1 MDQAVARRTLQE
13 LIKREDLD
21 NKKCIDCA
29 NPNPQWA
36 SLSFAVFL
44 CLQCAGVHRG
54 FGVHVS
60 FVRSV
65 SMDTWQEEQV
75 KRMQI
80 GGNAPFREFMR
91 SYNPQTSGWKEGIS
105 PYDTYHSWA
114 ASQYKEKLDAALA
127 GRDFS
132 PSAPPEGFGS
142 PSSPTSP
149 PNRPSS
155 AQGLRKARASARSST
170 GRSLRSDSASPASF
184 SNSPLPSPSPGGAST
199 PGSYADQKGQ
209 NEAFFAT
216 LGQANASRPADLPP
230 SQGGRYQGFGNTP
243 TPPPGSS
250 SHPSFA
256 LSSANAPSLTDL
268 QENPVAALSK
278 GWSLLS
284 AAVAGASRAVA
295 ENVIQPGVEKVLD
308 PTFQATVKG
317 YAAEAGKRAGEVGRT
332 ANLWTKTTLGVDV
345 ADSVHGVVGTARDRL
360 GGGPQSRGYG
370 ALGMDHE
377 EESSA
382 LYHDDED
389 EFFDSF
395 DNTSAQQ
402 GPAIPSKSNGA
413 QASTTIHRT
422 AAKKTDDWDD
432 WKDF

>member
-1 MDQAVARRTLQE
+1 MDQSVARKTLQE

-21 NKKCIDCA
+21 NKKCIDCR

-54 FGVHVS
+54 FGVHIS

-75 KRMQI
+75 KRMQM
-80 GGNAPFREFMR
+80 GGNAPFWQFMK
-91 SYNPQTSGWKEGIS
+91 SYNPQSGGYKEGMN
-105 PYDTYHSWA
+105 PYDIYHSWA

-142 PSSPTSP
+142 PNNSTSP

-155 AQGLRKARASARSST
+155 AQGLRKSRASARSST
-170 GRSLRSDSASPASF
+170 GRSLRSESPASF
-184 SNSPLPSPSPGGAST
+184 SNSPSPSPNPGASMT
-199 PGSYADQKGQ
+199 GSYDQKAQ
-209 NEAFFAT
+209 NESFFAS
-216 LGQANASRPADLPP
+216 LGQANASRPADMPP

-243 TPPPGSS
+243 TPTPGA

-256 LSSANAPSLTDL
+256 LSSANAPSLVDL

-284 AAVAGASRAVA
+284 AAVVGASRAVT
-295 ENVIQPGVEKVLD
+295 ENVIQPGMEKVMD
-308 PTFQATVKG
+308 PEFQASVRG
-317 YAAEAGKRAGEVGRT
+317 YATEAGKRAGDVGRSANMWGRT
-332 ANLWTKTTLGVDV
+332 AFGVDV
-345 ADSVHGVVGTARDRL
+345 AESVNGVVGVARDRM

-370 ALGMDHE
+370 ALGVDP

-382 LYHDDED
+382 LYHDDDE

-395 DNTSAQQ
+395 NGSSAQQ
-402 GPAIPSKSNGA
+402 GQTIPSKLNST
-413 QASTTIHRT
+413 QASTAVHRNP
-422 AAKKTDDWDD
+422 AKKGDDWDD